1 MMASSERR
9 SGEEAG
15 QHRRSSLMPTETA
28 EPKCRQH
35 GLRRRPSSTSSRKRT
50 IARDLVTCLRSW
62 IGFLFNQHINFGAQ
76 MSPITLK
83 LLLTSMTV
91 VTVASKEEG
100 KWCMFVLIVVVIYQ
114 EPYNISKCLAFV
126 LDGAF

>member
-100 KWCMFVLIVVVIYQ
+100 KWC
-114 EPYNISKCLAFV
+114 NCLFRLLLSIRNHKTFPNA
-126 LDGAF
+126 